1 MNLTSRKMKRV
12 QMTVLRSDVNTVI
25 EYLGRH
31 KVMHFVISDSTS
43 VNISSGADSVNKTN
57 NAKSARGANTDDS
70 KANSVSNN
78 TVTNTNTVSSANTVK
93 VSGNEELLRIKGLIE
108 KLRSSCEFLGVE
120 LPAEPTQDSVL
131 PGEAEEALCEK
142 FCSAINA
149 LKQREI
155 TVRQEKLGVEEAYSE
170 AKAFSNLNAPFSD
183 LDQLSFLTLRV
194 GRLDPKVQSELKQ
207 TLGERAVII
216 PLGGGAS
223 DGGEGNDRLLAASSR
238 KGRFALDSEL
248 KKCSFKPIA
257 IPEGYQGV
265 PAELLEGLEGRL
277 KNAEKELE
285 EIENEKN
292 KMRDESQPALYR
304 LGSILLMGL
313 AAEDI
318 KSRLVSTSSVYILSG
333 WIPADMI
340 NQTAADL
347 SKATQGRT
355 AIRIYVPDEIPEVQD
370 GSEKVPVSMKHNK
383 FVKGFEGVIFSYG
396 APLYGTIDP
405 TPLVAIFFTLLFGI
419 MFGDLGQG
427 VVLLLL
433 GIVVGKFRRLAGL
446 KGYSTPLISVG
457 IASMVMGLLTGE
469 IFTSEELL
477 VVPTRTITSAIASR
491 PMDRILT
498 LMPLA
503 EKGGSV
509 IKLFYFF
516 GFTIGMGIILNSLGL
531 LINIYNKYALK
542 RYEEAFF
549 AKTGLSGLLLFWYAI
564 FIAVRCIFFHGRFE
578 YFDMAGILIPCI
590 CIFFGPVIWR
600 CIARERPLLKH
611 GIMTFIME
619 GFVEVMETASGYISN
634 TVSFLRVGAF
644 ALSHGVLS
652 YIVFR
657 FTEELANSGG
667 PVGSISG
674 LLVLIF
680 GNLVII
686 VLEGMI
692 VAIQVVRLQYYE
704 FFSKFFTET
713 GVEFAPFRFRK
724 GE

>member
-1 MNLTSRKMKRV
+1 MKRV

-31 KVMHFVISDSTS
+31 KVMHFVVSDSES
-43 VNISSGADSVNKTN
+43 ARISSGTDSVSNANSVSKAN
-57 NAKSARGANTDDS
+57 NAKGANTDDS
-70 KANSVSNN
+70 KPNSVNKASI
-78 TVTNTNTVSSANTVK
+78 AK
-93 VSGNEELLRIKGLIE
+93 ISGNAEFMRINGLME

-120 LPAEPTQDSVL
+120 LPAEPMPDSVL
-131 PGEAEEALCEK
+131 PGEAEEALCERL
-142 FCSAINA
+142 CSAIDT
-149 LKQREI
+149 LKEREI
-155 TVRQEKLGVEEAYSE
+155 AVRQEKQSIEEAYGE
-170 AKAFSNLNAPFSD
+170 AKAFSNLNAPFAD
-183 LDQLSFLTLRV
+183 LDQLSFITLRV
-194 GRLDPKVQSELKQ
+194 GRLDPKVQVELKQ

-216 PLGGGAS
+216 PLGG
-223 DGGEGNDRLLAASSR
+223 EGSDRLLAASSR

-248 KKCSFKPIA
+248 KRCSFKTIT

-285 EIENEKN
+285 EIENEKTRM
-292 KMRDESQPALYR
+292 KDESQAMLYR
-304 LGSILLMGL
+304 LGAILLMAL
-313 AAEDI
+313 AAENI
-318 KSRLVSTSSVYILSG
+318 KSRLVSTPSVYLLSG

-347 SKATQGRT
+347 SKISGGRT
-355 AIRIYVPDEIPEVQD
+355 AIRIYVPDEIPEVKD
-370 GSEKVPVSMKHNK
+370 GSEKVPVSMKHGK
-383 FVKGFEGVIFSYG
+383 FVKGFEGVVFSYG

-405 TPLVAIFFTLLFGI
+405 TPIVAIFFTVLFGI
-419 MFGDLGQG
+419 MFGDSGQG
-427 VVLLLL
+427 AVLLLL
-433 GIVVGKFRRLAGL
+433 GLLIGKYRRLMKF
-446 KGYSTPLISVG
+446 KGYSIPLISVG
-457 IASMVMGLLTGE
+457 IASIVMGFITGE
-469 IFTSEELL
+469 IFTREDMLIT
-477 VVPTRTITSAIASR
+477 PTRAITQAITGR
-491 PMDRILT
+491 PIDRLLT
-498 LMPLA
+498 VMPLA
-503 EKGGSV
+503 EHGGSV

-516 GFTIGMGIILNSLGL
+516 GFTIGMGIVLNSLGL
-531 LINIYNKYALK
+531 LINIYNKCALK
-542 RYEEAFF
+542 KYEEAFF
-549 AKTGLSGLLLFWYAI
+549 GKTGLSGLLLFWYAI
-564 FIAVRCIFFHGRFE
+564 FIAVRCIFFKGRFG
-578 YFDMAGILIPCI
+578 YFDLAGILLPCV

-600 CIARERPLLKH
+600 FITRERPLISH
-611 GIMTFIME
+611 GLMTFVME

-657 FTEELANSGG
+657 FTEELASGG
-667 PVGSISG
+667 PIGSVSAIA
-674 LLVLIF
+674 VFIF

-724 GE
+724 SE